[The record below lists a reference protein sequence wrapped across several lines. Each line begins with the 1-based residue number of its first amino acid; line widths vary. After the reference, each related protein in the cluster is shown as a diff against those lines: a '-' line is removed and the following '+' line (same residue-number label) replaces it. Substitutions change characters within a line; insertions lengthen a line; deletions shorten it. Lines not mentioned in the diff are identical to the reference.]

1 MRYIC
6 LKSLCY
12 IIYKMD
18 PLLNQYLVF
27 ANENLV
33 EGWGMRHCMCMYSLR
48 KFNKEYRRLFNSH
61 NDVMVECALDGVSC
75 DKEYEEVMARLP
87 KTDITYAFSK
97 TVTIL
102 KYTDEDIHYVITG
115 DNTYHK
121 VKTKDLKKMAITEA
135 EYLANKEY
143 YDNL

>member
-1 MRYIC
+1 
-6 LKSLCY
+6 
-12 IIYKMD
+12 
-18 PLLNQYLVF
+18 
-27 ANENLV
+27 
-33 EGWGMRHCMCMYSLR
+33 
-48 KFNKEYRRLFNSH
+48 
-61 NDVMVECALDGVSC
+61 MVECALDNISTQA
-75 DKEYEEVMARLP
+75 EYEEVMARLP